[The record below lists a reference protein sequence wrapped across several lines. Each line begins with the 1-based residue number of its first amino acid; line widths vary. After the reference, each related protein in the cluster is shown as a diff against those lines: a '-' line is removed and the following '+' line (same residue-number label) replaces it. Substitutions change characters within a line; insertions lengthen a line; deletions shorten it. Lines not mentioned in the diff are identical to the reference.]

1 MLYYQEGDG
10 VNSFD
15 EILIPIKLNMLLG
28 MIHTRVQTRQVDLI
42 TSKWNA
48 IVVHSNDKTLEVERN
63 TNDIITA
70 VSSRRH
76 TMGYGCIE

>member
-10 VNSFD
+10 VNSLD